1 MVMIPIFDLK
11 KQYRTIQKELD
22 RAVSVVHARGNY
34 ILGSEVTSFE
44 KEFSAYIGV
53 PYGIGV
59 ASGTDALTLA
69 MRVLKLT
76 KADEVI
82 LPVNAYPTFFG
93 IAMSG
98 VTVRFVDCG
107 VDGNID
113 PNDLKKRITKKTKA
127 VVVVHLYGN
136 PADIVG
142 VKRVLRELQRSDI
155 KIIED
160 CAQAHGA
167 TIGKKKVGTFGDI
180 AVFSFYPSKNLG
192 AYGDGGMLLTN
203 HKSTAERLR
212 RLRMYGEKKRYES
225 TELSGVS
232 RLDELQAAILRVKLR
247 HLDSWNARRREIAVL
262 YAKELRDIQNVFIS
276 PYTIGSCLH
285 LFVIHT
291 KKRDALKMYLENK
304 GIGCAVHYPIPLHL
318 IPALRSYGYKRGDFP
333 KAETLAKEI
342 LSLPLYPELSR
353 TTIQNIGKT
362 VYSFFNHGKDYVS
375 S

>member
-1 MVMIPIFDLK
+1 MVMIPLFDLK

-22 RAVSVVHARGNY
+22 RAVAVVHARGNY

-107 VDGNID
+107 IDGNID

-127 VVVVHLYGN
+127 IVVVHLYGN

-142 VKRVLRELQRSDI
+142 VKRVLRELQRLDI

-262 YAKELRDIQNVFIS
+262 YAKELHDIQKVSIS
-276 PYTIGSCLH
+276 PYTIGSCHH

-291 KKRDALKMYLENK
+291 KKRDALKTYLERK
-304 GIGCAVHYPIPLHL
+304 GIGCAAHYPIPLHL

-333 KAETLAKEI
+333 MAETLSKEI
-342 LSLPLYPELSR
+342 VSLPIYPELA
-353 TTIQNIGKT
+353 NIEILAVTNAVRRFSLSK
-362 VYSFFNHGKDYVS
+362 
-375 S
+375 